1 MEGES
6 EYSIGMNKK
15 NFGLIGLA
23 GYILFLAVLAEVA
36 FKINFWLGLLVVSV
50 EMMVTCAIVVK
61 DNKN

>member
-6 EYSIGMNKK
+6 EESIGMNKK
-15 NFGLIGLA
+15 IFGLIGLA
-23 GYILFLAVLAEVA
+23 GYILFLAVLAAVA
-36 FKINFWLGLLVVSV
+36 FKINFWLGLLVISI

>member
-1 MEGES
+1 
-6 EYSIGMNKK
+6 MNKK

>member
-1 MEGES
+1 
-6 EYSIGMNKK
+6 MNKK

-61 DNKN
+61 DNKNQHN

>member
-1 MEGES
+1 
-6 EYSIGMNKK
+6 MNKK

-23 GYILFLAVLAEVA
+23 GYILFRAVLAEVA